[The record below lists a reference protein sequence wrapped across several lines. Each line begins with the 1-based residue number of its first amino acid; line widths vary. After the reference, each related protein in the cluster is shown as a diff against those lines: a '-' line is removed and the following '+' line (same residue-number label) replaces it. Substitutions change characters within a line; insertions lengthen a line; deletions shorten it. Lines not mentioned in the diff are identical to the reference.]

1 MVPHR
6 ELKGAH
12 DIGLI
17 FCHTTGW
24 TKGRKRSREGN
35 VILQEPGNGT
45 MVQLALEAPV
55 KELGHVFPRLLDLF
69 MATVPVGEYFSKMD
83 LADGYWHMLLDP
95 NS

>member
-1 MVPHR
+1 
-6 ELKGAH
+6 
-12 DIGLI
+12 
-17 FCHTTGW
+17 
-24 TKGRKRSREGN
+24 
-35 VILQEPGNGT
+35 

-69 MATVPVGEYFSKMD
+69 MATVPVGEHFSKMD